1 MGRCSYCRS
10 HSHNARNCPVLNQD
24 VETMRTDLQQRWD
37 NTTDRGRQNI
47 RVLEPDACRELLKR
61 RRIQENKDVVR
72 RQRRQEREEWQR
84 RQREAMRLNY
94 ERQREQRERRSNLI
108 VTAVEQYV
116 SGLDPSSSLM
126 DDIREAVRFNNY
138 NYTAVQSVL
147 KRTVCQPVPVKKVET
162 PIEATECPI
171 CFDEFS
177 KTDKIVTSCGHQFHS
192 SCVFKHLQRVN
203 TCPCCREVLF

>member
-10 HSHNARNCPVLNQD
+10 QSHNARNCPVLNQD
-24 VETMRTDLQQRWD
+24 VETMYAQLQQQWD
-37 NTTDRGRQNI
+37 QADETDRETM
-47 RVLEPDACRELLKR
+47 RVPVRDTCREILKR
-61 RRIQENKDVVR
+61 RRIQENKDAAR
-72 RQRRQEREEWQR
+72 RQRLQERENWRR
-84 RQREAMRLNY
+84 RQREAMRVNY
-94 ERQREQRERRSNLI
+94 QRQREQRERRDNLI

-126 DDIREAVRFNNY
+126 NDIRETVRYNNFNY
-138 NYTAVQSVL
+138 NEVQSVL
-147 KRTVCQPVPVKKVET
+147 KRTACQPVPVKKVET
-162 PIEATECPI
+162 PIDATECPI
-171 CFDEFS
+171 CFDEFG